1 MSTILPAADAT
12 TSALQAERTRLEV
25 IATNLA
31 NAENTRDV
39 NGQVYRRKEVVFE
52 SMLNTSGAAGG
63 RDNST
68 VGSVRVGKII
78 DDPRPL
84 QVVHMPGHPHADA
97 NGNVTMPNVNVM
109 EEMVDMMTV
118 SRSYEANLQALQTS
132 RQLFTSSMKIS
143 TGS

>member
-1 MSTILPAADAT
+1 MSSILPAVDAT

-39 NGQVYRRKEVVFE
+39 NGQVYRRKQVVFE
-52 SMLNTSGAAGG
+52 NMINSSAVAGG
-63 RDNST
+63 ENSS
-68 VGSVRVGKII
+68 VGAVRVAKIV

-97 NGNVTMPNVNVM
+97 NGNVTLPNVNVT
-109 EEMVDMMTV
+109 EEMVDMMTA
-118 SRSYEANLQALQTS
+118 SRSYEANLQVLQTS
-132 RQLFTSSMKIS
+132 RQLFTSSLKI
-143 TGS
+143 TNGS

>member
-1 MSTILPAADAT
+1 MSSILPAADAT
-12 TSALQAERTRLEV
+12 SSALQAERTRLEV
-25 IATNLA
+25 TAANLA

-52 SMLNTSGAAGG
+52 SMINTAAAGG
-63 RDNST
+63 DPKAPAMGT
-68 VGSVRVGKII
+68 VHVSKII

-97 NGNVTMPNVNVM
+97 NGNVTLPNVNVV
-109 EEMVDMMTV
+109 EEMADMMTA

-132 RQLFTSSMKIS
+132 RQLFTSSLKI
-143 TGS
+143 TNGS